1 MDDKM
6 MKAKEIYETIC
17 SFLDGDNWKYDRHDE
32 DLVITMS
39 AKGEDL
45 PISFVVRV
53 DAERRLVT
61 VFSQLPFEAKSE
73 KIVETAVAVAMANY
87 GLVDGSFDFDV
98 QKGKIIFR
106 MTTSYLESL
115 ISEEVF
121 EYMIYCTAHTVDKY
135 NDKLMMLAKGMIDLA
150 KFKELT
156 DGN

>member
-17 SFLDGDNWKYDRHDE
+17 SFLNGDDWKYERHDE
-32 DLVITMS
+32 DMVVTMS

-53 DAERRLVT
+53 DAERHLV
-61 VFSQLPFEAKSE
+61 VVYSQLPFEVSSGKM
-73 KIVETAVAVAMANY
+73 VETAVAVSMANF
-87 GLVDGSFDFDV
+87 GLVDGSFDMDI
-98 QKGKIIFR
+98 QKGKILFR

-115 ISEEVF
+115 ISESVF
-121 EYMIYCTAHTVDKY
+121 AYMIYCTAHTVDKY